1 MDNRT
6 NDTIEPLDDRDE
18 QLELYALGLLDERE
32 TAAVERLLREDPAAR
47 QRARELREVVS
58 VLAFDADP
66 VEPSPGLRARILDA
80 ARADMAPETAEREP
94 EPVPA
99 PATVQEPAPPISLA
113 ERRDGSMA
121 RWTPWLVAAALA
133 VALATSLI
141 WNSQLRSE
149 LDSQPDTATFA
160 VAGSGPAENVAGTL
174 VVVGDHDSGILF
186 LAGLEELPADR
197 AYQVWLIDDGDPVP
211 NVTFLPN
218 QEGVAT
224 VSVSGEISEYRVL
237 AITVEP
243 LAGSP
248 APTTEPIITSDLTS
262 TT

>member
-6 NDTIEPLDDRDE
+6 NGTIEPLDDRDE
-18 QLELYALGLLDERE
+18 QLELYALGLLDENE
-32 TAAVERLLREDPAAR
+32 TAAVEQLLREDPAAR

-66 VEPSPGLRARILDA
+66 VEPSPGLKARILDA
-80 ARADMAPETAEREP
+80 ARADLPSTDVEP
-94 EPVPA
+94 D
-99 PATVQEPAPPISLA
+99 PAPPISLA
-113 ERRDGSMA
+113 ERRERGIT

-141 WNSQLRSE
+141 WNSQLRSD
-149 LDSQPDTATFA
+149 LDAQPDTTTFA

-174 VVVGDHDSGILF
+174 VVVGDHDNGILF
-186 LAGLEELPADR
+186 LAGLEELPSDR
-197 AYQVWLIDDGDPVP
+197 AYQVWLIADGDPVP

-218 QEGVAT
+218 QEGIAT
-224 VSVSGEISEYRVL
+224 VDVPGEISEYRIL

-243 LAGSP
+243 LAGSQ
-248 APTTEPIITSDLTS
+248 APTTEPIITSDLTQ